1 MTCGECDYLKRETP
15 VKGRALYVCGRP
27 GERQGRA
34 VASVPDWCTRAQIW
48 SAPAWCGEKGEGH
61 EKDEKDRVPHDE

>member
-1 MTCGECDYLKRETP
+1 MRACADCEHLKRETP

-34 VASVPDWCTRAQIW
+34 VASVPDWCTAAQIW
-48 SAPAWCGEKGEGH
+48 SAPAWCGEENGH
-61 EKDEKDRVPHDE
+61 GKDVEEVRTA